1 VKKVSNKVSV
11 ETLCELFGKSKQGFY
26 KKERQLYKK
35 QSEQIIVLQAV
46 LRIRKRMPR
55 IGVRKLVVK
64 LLEIRLVIG
73 RDALFELMDYHH
85 LLVRRKRTSVR
96 TTNSFHMFSKHPNL
110 IRGIPITG
118 PGQLWVS
125 DITYIET
132 DKGFAYLFLITDAYS
147 RKIIG
152 FKTAD
157 SLEAKHA
164 VEALQ
169 MALKGLDG
177 PTHKLIH
184 HSDRGIQYCC
194 QEYVNILKSK
204 HISISMT
211 ENGDPLEN
219 AIAERVNGIL
229 KVEWIYDQRFKNLT
243 QAQGYISQ
251 IIGIYNSERPHAS
264 IEMLTPNQ
272 AHQRAGEL
280 QRKWKNYYPQK
291 VDVLGLI
298 STD

>member
-1 VKKVSNKVSV
+1 
-11 ETLCELFGKSKQGFY
+11 
-26 KKERQLYKK
+26 
-35 QSEQIIVLQAV
+35 
-46 LRIRKRMPR
+46 MPR

-64 LLEIRLVIG
+64 LLEKGLKIG
-73 RDALFELMDYHH
+73 RDALYELMDHHH
-85 LLVRRKRTSVR
+85 LLVRRKRRSVR
-96 TTNSFHMFSKHPNL
+96 TTNSFHMFRKYPNL
-110 IRGIPITG
+110 IRDLQITG
-118 PGQLWVS
+118 PDQLWVS

-132 DKGFAYLFLITDAYS
+132 EKGFAYLFLITDAYS

-169 MALKGLDG
+169 MALKGLNG
-177 PTHKLIH
+177 PTDQLIH
-184 HSDRGIQYCC
+184 HSDRGVQYCC
-194 QEYVNILKSK
+194 HEYVKILKSK
-204 HISISMT
+204 KIRISMT

-229 KVEWIYDQRFKNLT
+229 KMEWIYDQRFKNLS
-243 QAQGYISQ
+243 QAQGYIRQ

-264 IEMLTPNQ
+264 IEMLTPDQ

-291 VDVLGLI
+291 IEVL
-298 STD
+298 